1 MKTTMIVILI
11 ARTKH
16 KPVASSKN
24 SRKYLA
30 MSMK

>member
-1 MKTTMIVILI
+1 MTTTMIVIMI

-16 KPVASSKN
+16 KPVAVSN
-24 SRKYLA
+24 NPCKYLA